1 MIVGLIIRLTPGSM
15 IQDMV
20 SFNYTYFFNV
30 LLPPIILNSGYEMQ
44 KVRNNLCIFIKRK
57 NFDLN
62 NQQS

>member
-1 MIVGLIIRLTPGSM
+1 MIVGLIIRLTQGSM
-15 IQDMV
+15 IQDMI
-20 SFNYTYFFNV
+20 SFKHTYFFNV

-44 KVRNNLCIFIKRK
+44 KVRNNLCIFIKRE